1 MGLRTQ
7 TTNTSLGTKL
17 FMSSQTK
24 AYLFALSAVLLWSTV
39 ATAFKLT
46 LQYLT
51 PAQLVLFSSIASAF
65 VLGAILI
72 VQGKL
77 NQLKSLTIQDWKAS
91 LLFGAINPTIYYLVL
106 FQAYA
111 LLPAQEAQA
120 INYSWAITMTLLAI
134 PLLKQKLRRQ
144 DVVAAAFCYLGVLV
158 IATHGQLMDLKFSST
173 LGVVLALV
181 STVLWA
187 LYWILNTRDRRDPV
201 VGLLLNFLCAIPL
214 ILLYCLVTGE
224 LRSMPWQGVA
234 GSIYIGIFE
243 MGLTFVLWLSAMKYT
258 TSTAKVSNL
267 IFISPF
273 LSLVFIYFLLGEKIL
288 SSTFIGLGLIISG
301 LVIQQFKQASGK

>member
-1 MGLRTQ
+1 MT
-7 TTNTSLGTKL
+7 
-17 FMSSQTK
+17 SQTK
-24 AYLFALSAVLLWSTV
+24 AYLFGISAVLLWSTV

-51 PAQLVLFSSIASAF
+51 PAQLVLLSSVASAL
-65 VLGAILI
+65 VLGIILV

-77 NQLKSLTIQDWKAS
+77 IQLKQLTKKDWQWSLV
-91 LLFGAINPTIYYLVL
+91 FGAINPTIYYLVL

-134 PLLKQKLRRQ
+134 PLLKQKLRWQ
-144 DVVAAAFCYLGVLV
+144 DLIAALLCYVGVLV
-158 IATHGQLMDLKFSST
+158 IATHGDLMGLKFSNT
-173 LGVVLALV
+173 FGVVLALV
-181 STVLWA
+181 STLLWA
-187 LYWILNTRDRRDPV
+187 LYWILNTRDQRNPV
-201 VGLLLNFLCAIPL
+201 IGLFLNFVCALPL
-214 ILLYCLVTGE
+214 IFIYCWLTGE
-224 LRSMPWQGVA
+224 LKWMAWQGVM

-258 TSTAKVSNL
+258 SSTAKISNL

-273 LSLVFIYFLLGEKIL
+273 ISLVFIYFLLGEKTL
-288 SSTFIGLGLIISG
+288 SSTFVGLGLIIGG
-301 LVIQQFKQASGK
+301 LVLQQLKTGDIEK